1 MIWMDVFIAL
11 IMIIIAIVDWRHKY
25 IYTVHL
31 IIAFAL
37 VMLHHLGLDY
47 SSYFLGA
54 TAGFLIGYVI
64 YKIALWYYKTEA
76 FGFGDVLLLGV
87 LGFYFGWPSFIHYFS
102 ITYLLV
108 GLLSL
113 CSLIFISW
121 SKLRTITMPM
131 APVYV
136 AGAFIF
142 KFWGCPTL
150 LSAYYDVCI
159 YTSAAIYKVTMFFVL
174 L

>member
-54 TAGFLIGYVI
+54 TAGFFIGYVI

-87 LGFYFGWPSFIHYFS
+87 LGFYFGWPSFINYFA
-102 ITYLLV
+102 ITYLLF
-108 GLLSL
+108 GWLAIF
-113 CSLIFISW
+113 SLIFVSWKDFKKIS
-121 SKLRTITMPM
+121 LPM
-131 APVYV
+131 APIYIS
-136 AGAFIF
+136 GAFLF
-142 KFWGCPTL
+142 KAWGCPTL
-150 LSAYYDVCI
+150 LEAYYDTCI
-159 YTSAAIYKVTMFFVL
+159 YISAAIYKATMFFVL

>member
-87 LGFYFGWPSFIHYFS
+87 LGFYFGWPAFINYFAV
-102 ITYLLV
+102 TYLVFGWLAIF
-108 GLLSL
+108 
-113 CSLIFISW
+113 SLIFVSWKDFKKIS
-121 SKLRTITMPM
+121 LPM
-131 APVYV
+131 APIYV
-136 AGAFIF
+136 SGAFLF

-150 LSAYYDVCI
+150 LEAYYDTCI
-159 YTSAAIYKVTMFFVL
+159 YISAAIYKVTMFFVL

>member
-31 IIAFAL
+31 VIAFAL

-54 TAGFLIGYVI
+54 AVGFLIGYAI
-64 YKIALWYYKTEA
+64 YKIALWYYKEEA

-87 LGFYFGWPSFIHYFS
+87 LGFYFGWPSFINYFAV
-102 ITYLLV
+102 TYLVL
-108 GLLSL
+108 GWLAIF
-113 CSLIFISW
+113 SLIFTSW
-121 SKLRTITMPM
+121 NDIKKTSLPM
-131 APVYV
+131 APIYV
-136 AGAFIF
+136 SGAFLF
-142 KFWGCPTL
+142 KAWGCPTL
-150 LSAYYDVCI
+150 LEAYYDICI
-159 YTSAAIYKVTMFFVL
+159 YISTAIYKTTMFFVL

>member
-11 IMIIIAIVDWRHKY
+11 IMIIIAIIDWRHRY

-37 VMLHHLGLDY
+37 VMFHHLGLDY

-54 TAGFLIGYVI
+54 AAGFLIGYAI
-64 YKIALWYYKTEA
+64 YKIALWYYKEEA

-87 LGFYFGWPSFIHYFS
+87 LGFYFGWPLFISYFA
-102 ITYLLV
+102 ITYLV
-108 GLLSL
+108 FGWIAIFSLLFIPWNKFKSISL
-113 CSLIFISW
+113 
-121 SKLRTITMPM
+121 PM

-136 AGAFIF
+136 AGAFMF
-142 KFWGCPTL
+142 KILDCPTL
-150 LSAYYDVCI
+150 LDSLNFI
-159 YTSAAIYKVTMFFVL
+159 F
-174 L
+174 

>member
-1 MIWMDVFIAL
+1 MIYTDILIAI
-11 IMIIIAIVDWRHKY
+11 IMIIIAIIDYKEKY
-25 IYTVHL
+25 IYTIHL
-31 IIAFAL
+31 IIALCL
-37 VMLHHLGLDY
+37 VCLRHLGQDFIP
-47 SSYFLGA
+47 YFLGA
-54 TAGFLIGYVI
+54 AIGFFIGYII
-64 YKIALWYYKTEA
+64 YKIAFWYYRYEA
-76 FGFGDVLLLGV
+76 FGLGDVLLLGV
-87 LGFYFGWPSFIHYFS
+87 LGFYFGWPAFIDYFS

-121 SKLRTITMPM
+121 SKLRKINMPM

-150 LSAYYDVCI
+150 QNAYYDICI
-159 YTSAAIYKVTMFFVL
+159 YVSAAIYKATMFFVL

>member
-31 IIAFAL
+31 VIAFTL

-47 SSYFLGA
+47 SFYFLGA
-54 TAGFLIGYVI
+54 AAGFLIGYAI
-64 YKIALWYYKTEA
+64 YKIALWYYKEEA

-87 LGFYFGWPSFIHYFS
+87 LGFYFGWPSFINYFA
-102 ITYLLV
+102 ITYLLF
-108 GLLSL
+108 GWLAIF
-113 CSLIFISW
+113 SLIFVSWKDIKKIS
-121 SKLRTITMPM
+121 LPM
-131 APVYV
+131 APIYV
-136 AGAFIF
+136 SGAFLF
-142 KFWGCPTL
+142 KAWGCPTL
-150 LSAYYDVCI
+150 LEAYYDTCI
-159 YTSAAIYKVTMFFVL
+159 YISAAIYKATMFFVL